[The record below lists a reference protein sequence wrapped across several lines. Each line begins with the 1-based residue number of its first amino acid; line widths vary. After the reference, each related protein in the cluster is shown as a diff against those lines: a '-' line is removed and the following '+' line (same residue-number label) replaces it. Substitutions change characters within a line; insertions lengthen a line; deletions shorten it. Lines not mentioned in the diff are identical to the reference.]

1 MKLLKFASLLIIL
14 LSWGNIGYCQD
25 MIEKNQAVIFELGKN
40 GLLYNLNYD
49 HKLKHHNFGFRGGA
63 GSNLGAYTFALTVGG
78 GIYTLIGKKNKFFET
93 GIDLHYLYVNSP
105 QDDVVGLPLFFP
117 TENTRSW
124 YPSMNIGYRKYK
136 RKSIFRAGISPGYI
150 KPFFIPGA
158 YVGWGKIF

>member
-1 MKLLKFASLLIIL
+1 MTCHNMY
-14 LSWGNIGYCQD
+14 GQD
-25 MIEKNQAVIFELGKN
+25 TIEKNQAVILELGKN
-40 GLLYNLNYD
+40 GLLFNLYYD

-63 GSNLGAYTFALTVGG
+63 GSNLGVYTFAFTAGG
-78 GIYTLIGKKNKFFET
+78 GIFSLIGKNNKFFET
-93 GIDLHYLYVNSP
+93 GIDLHYFYVNSP

-150 KPFFIPGA
+150 KPYFIPGA